1 MDAHVRETYADAPR
15 VDRDAS
21 GDDDASTAGD
31 DGAIRLECGLFRIV
45 ETLGVDAR
53 ARRVSRVRDDRR
65 VDRSF
70 SISAMFGLTSESGGG
85 DERERAGD
93 DGRGDDDDDGIP
105 RGVVRERD
113 VRERGWER

>member
-53 ARRVSRVRDDRR
+53 ARASRAFATTDEWI
-65 VDRSF
+65 DRSV
-70 SISAMFGLTSESGGG
+70 SPPCSA
-85 DERERAGD
+85 
-93 DGRGDDDDDGIP
+93 
-105 RGVVRERD
+105 
-113 VRERGWER
+113 